1 MVSGESSD
9 AVGGEGRERPSNG
22 RRADLPTACVI
33 LTRGSDSHISGKQEP
48 AGRRG
53 GLLSHH
59 FSVSGVPP
67 NSPRVKKLSAGY
79 ISDMLPLKYNSMSDT
94 KQSQIRRR
102 NDPRNRPALRK
113 SERTRQAIL
122 DAALTFLWTHP
133 FRDLTVAE
141 LMSLAGTSRSAFYQ
155 YFEDLHGLMET
166 LLQAIE
172 EDILDVTTPW
182 LQGEGDPLPL
192 LAESMEGLVRVCYQ
206 QGPILRAVSDAA
218 PMDERLEKAWT
229 DFLKDFDDA
238 VTQRIEQHQKAGL
251 IQPFDA
257 HPIAIA
263 LNRMDAYLLIHHFGR
278 RPRGN
283 RKSVQEAILR
293 VWTSTLY
300 GDQALADP
308 VSGRRAKRAKT
319 SRSKTA

>member
-1 MVSGESSD
+1 MM
-9 AVGGEGRERPSNG
+9 A
-22 RRADLPTACVI
+22 
-33 LTRGSDSHISGKQEP
+33 
-48 AGRRG
+48 
-53 GLLSHH
+53 
-59 FSVSGVPP
+59 
-67 NSPRVKKLSAGY
+67 
-79 ISDMLPLKYNSMSDT
+79 LKYDIMSDT

-133 FRDLTVAE
+133 FRDLTVGE
-141 LMSLAGTSRSAFYQ
+141 LMSLAGTSRPAFYQ
-155 YFEDLHGLMET
+155 YFEDLHGLMEA
-166 LLQAIE
+166 LLHAIE
-172 EDILDVTTPW
+172 EDIFDVATPW

-192 LAESMEGLVRVCYQ
+192 LEQSLEGLVRVCYQ

-257 HPIAIA
+257 RPVAIA

-283 RKSVQEAILR
+283 RDSVRKAILQIW
-293 VWTSTLY
+293 VSTLY
-300 GDQALADP
+300 GGQALSGS
-308 VSGRRAKRAKT
+308 VSGRRVNRAKT
-319 SRSKTA
+319 SS